1 MSVWNF
7 YLVISFDSPASSF
20 VCSSTAIFRTK
31 EGNMKRG
38 NSSPLGY
45 FSAIIGHLSEGCEG
59 RKRCKLVRLGTT
71 GSHVKGCVLLYEY
84 TYYSSLM

>member
-1 MSVWNF
+1 
-7 YLVISFDSPASSF
+7 
-20 VCSSTAIFRTK
+20 
-31 EGNMKRG
+31 MKRG

-71 GSHVKGCVLLYEY
+71 QESRQRLRAVVRIYILFISHVTSHATLLESDPPNYPR
-84 TYYSSLM
+84 